1 MSNVTFFFLRLYRNV
16 ALTLGFE
23 EFHLYLR
30 PLQFE
35 CTDQKVRVQQRPVFI
50 TEILEDDSC
59 VDR

>member
-1 MSNVTFFFLRLYRNV
+1 MSNVTFFLRLYRNV
-16 ALTLGFE
+16 ALEFGFE

-35 CTDQKVRVQQRPVFI
+35 CTDQKVRVQQRPFCI